1 MPGNDPI
8 TTSIAVEDGIV
19 VLAVEGEI
27 DLATLPAFDAAI
39 ADAEAQTRRALIVN
53 LTGVD
58 FLASAGLQALVAAH
72 ERVSRAASFA
82 VVANGPATSRPIQ
95 LTGLDQIF
103 SLFPTLPDALIELK
117 KNSGSPN

>member
-1 MPGNDPI
+1 
-8 TTSIAVEDGIV
+8 

-39 ADAEAQTRRALIVN
+39 ADAEAQTRGALVVD

-58 FLASAGLQALVAAH
+58 FLASAGLQALVATH
-72 ERVSRAASFA
+72 ERVGRTAGFA

-117 KNSGSPN
+117 KSSGSAN